1 MAGIKIGAAI
11 TRASAPTRR
20 KPRCQRTSTSLVL
33 GSPSPD
39 TQCARSRG
47 LGRAHRPN
55 ARMVGGLRQ
64 CVRHP
69 TSAQVFG
76 DCIMRTGSWGRCARR
91 STVVTCVPDIGACKL
106 SEPERDLGTA
116 STAMPARGFQR
127 DAPQHEAGSGW
138 DRTNHF
144 DTECRLREMLRGKR
158 LVGELDLSPGGRA
171 LEMAEWVFNGVTRTG
186 DYGRLRQYPAATAVF
201 LAAEGGRC
209 YDDGTFWPNIESL
222 GDASAQEQS
231 VVGKAFEAAVRQ
243 IGLEDFGDA
252 PEAGRWLRFVTPI
265 LLHGGI
271 PASCAPDAAQ
281 LILTDMRQGVQ
292 EGAELIDGVLRY
304 TTARMAQ
311 LDRPLQRFFS
321 YGGEFALDLVERMM
335 AAVFDINAIGL
346 DDAQQLVSELA
357 EELGLPEY
365 LLQALIDGG
374 SIGGGVRRRRP
385 PRPLVRID
393 RYSCSGPHVA
403 LPPVE
408 GGGEW
413 LLSGSSASRHTA
425 LQREAHEV
433 PLTPSR
439 GGWTVTLRSGAVE
452 TGAQFKGHPDVAAY
466 IFEPGGKIAREQR
479 RVRGNVALLLVAKDI
494 EVLCRNETP
503 APLAE
508 ELPARG
514 EPWNGWKLLSLDLS
528 DTDALVLRS
537 KTAGL
542 ETPVLLPVSQPPQ
555 GPAITSLPVA
565 AVSGPMGCAVYAD
578 APCVAE
584 PDGTTPATWRV
595 RWRNDDDT
603 NPPPTAVLDD
613 LPYGPQGRSLAP
625 RLPTEDSCYG
635 TLEIV
640 GPLGSDLRERV
651 AVIRGLRLTM
661 PDRVIGPDETVDVTV
676 DADCVLTD
684 STGSS
689 GRSVRIEFEP
699 GCESIKLLA
708 GGVPLTVTIPRLAWV
723 TSYRDM
729 PAAAL
734 GRDRQQIGLD
744 QIESGEAESLLVRC
758 GRPTSIAVELHGHEL
773 LQRAEA
779 SQAVGEQGRW
789 AFPLSLF
796 RDTASASGLARMSL
810 KLHAEGAQADA
821 AVVVARHEV
830 SSLHVDVADAEAGE
844 VLIDVAWHENRRFR
858 NRQVRLWPQHRVW
871 EQPVCEDIPDDVDGS
886 FDCVVEAPPGP
897 YLAEIAL
904 RDDWTT
910 PQRPSRGAASVE
922 VSVGSPQEADRRL
935 RTLGLTVAAE
945 ALELAVSGHPRSH
958 QIDGAVITAARHELR
973 QAIAASCSS
982 AVPFD
987 ALTRLVHLALSADGV
1002 LEEMLAEELVG
1013 ALPSL
1018 HMLKLTLAMMTAPA
1032 RCAASAET
1040 LEALWES
1047 EPLAA
1052 AVLDCELDDRSA
1064 ARWECF
1070 AGWVPALDNG
1080 GLEQPG
1086 EPISRPL
1093 DELPPERLTA
1103 LADALPPMGS
1113 LPLQFGGYTL
1123 AALEMLKKTWPDRTK
1138 LNGWMAAHTRVFTY
1152 TQRLALAQ
1160 RQQISALIPRGAAG
1174 WHRFPARLQ
1183 AAAFRLTDDVADQ
1196 AERDAAAQALLD
1208 AAEIAPLLTKRS
1220 LFTAAALRAASIA

>member
-1 MAGIKIGAAI
+1 MIIAGLQREGA
-11 TRASAPTRR
+11 
-20 KPRCQRTSTSLVL
+20 QH
-33 GSPSPD
+33 D
-39 TQCARSRG
+39 T
-47 LGRAHRPN
+47 
-55 ARMVGGLRQ
+55 
-64 CVRHP
+64 
-69 TSAQVFG
+69 
-76 DCIMRTGSWGRCARR
+76 D
-91 STVVTCVPDIGACKL
+91 
-106 SEPERDLGTA
+106 
-116 STAMPARGFQR
+116 
-127 DAPQHEAGSGW
+127 SGW
-138 DRTNHF
+138 DRTNHI
-144 DTECRLREMLRGKR
+144 DTESRLQELLRGKR

-186 DYGRLRQYPAATAVF
+186 DYGRLKQYPAATAVF

-222 GDASAQEQS
+222 KDASPQEQS

-243 IGLEDFGDA
+243 LRLEDFGDA

-281 LILTDMRQGVQ
+281 LILADMRQGVQ
-292 EGAELIDGVLRY
+292 DGAELIDGVLRS
-304 TTARMAQ
+304 TARKAQ

-335 AAVFDINAIGL
+335 AAVLDINAIGL
-346 DDAQQLVSELA
+346 DDARQLASELA

-374 SIGGGVRRRRP
+374 SIGGGVRHRRP

-439 GGWTVTLRSGAVE
+439 GGWTVTLRSSAVE

-466 IFEPGGKIAREQR
+466 IFEPGGRMAREQR
-479 RVRGNVALLLVAKDI
+479 RIRGDVTLLLVAKDI
-494 EVLCRNETP
+494 EVLCRNETS
-503 APLAE
+503 ARLAE

-528 DTDALVLRS
+528 GTDALVLRS
-537 KTAGL
+537 KNAGL
-542 ETPVLLPVSQPPQ
+542 EAPVLLPVSRPPQ
-555 GPAITSLPVA
+555 GPAITSHPVV
-565 AVSGPMGCAVYAD
+565 AVSGPMGCAVYAE

-595 RWRNDDDT
+595 RWRSDDDT
-603 NPPPTAVLDD
+603 NPPATAVLYD
-613 LPYGPQGRSLAP
+613 LPCGPHGRSLAP
-625 RLPTEDSCYG
+625 RLPTEDSCCG

-640 GPLGSDLRERV
+640 GPLGSDLRERI
-651 AVIRGLRLTM
+651 AVVRGLRVTM
-661 PDRVIGPDETVDVTV
+661 PDRVIGPDETVEVTV

-684 STGSS
+684 SNGSS
-689 GRSVRIEFEP
+689 GRSVRIQFEP
-699 GCESIKLLA
+699 GSESTELLA
-708 GGVPLTVTIPRLAWV
+708 DGVPLTVTIPRLSWA

-773 LQRAEA
+773 LQRTEA

-796 RDTASASGLARMSL
+796 RDTASASGLAKMSL
-810 KLHAEGAQADA
+810 RLHAEGAQADA

-830 SSLHVDVADAEAGE
+830 SRLYVDVADAEAGE

-858 NRQVRLWPQHRVW
+858 NRQVRLWPQHRIW
-871 EQPVCEDIPDDVDGS
+871 AQPVCEDIPDDVDGS

-935 RTLGLTVAAE
+935 RTLGLTVATE
-945 ALELAVSGHPRSH
+945 ALELAVSGHPRSR
-958 QIDGAVITAARHELR
+958 QIDGHVITAARHELR
-973 QAIAASCSS
+973 QALAASCGP

-1002 LEEMLAEELVG
+1002 LEEMLAQELVG
-1013 ALPSL
+1013 VLPSL
-1018 HMLKLTLAMMTAPA
+1018 HMLRLTLAMMTVPA
-1032 RCAASAET
+1032 RCPASSET
-1040 LEALWES
+1040 METLWES

-1052 AVLDCELDDRSA
+1052 AVLDCELDDHST

-1080 GLEQPG
+1080 GPEQPA
-1086 EPISRPL
+1086 EPISKPL
-1093 DELPPERLTA
+1093 DELSPDRLTA

-1123 AALEMLKKTWPDRTK
+1123 AALEMLQKTWPDRTQ
-1138 LNGWMAAHTRVFTY
+1138 LNSWMATHTRVTTY
-1152 TQRLALAQ
+1152 TQRLDPAQ
-1160 RQQISALIPRGAAG
+1160 HQQIDALMPASGAAG
-1174 WHRFPARLQ
+1174 WQRFPARLQ
-1183 AAAFRLTDDVADQ
+1183 AAAFQLADDIASQ

-1208 AAEIAPLLTKRS
+1208 AAEMAPLLTKRS
-1220 LFTAAALRAASIA
+1220 LFTAAALRAASLA